1 LIPKKQH
8 REDNSISD
16 DNLYSEELRDLT
28 SHGTRPSQKKT
39 RRFFRARNVIMAWF
53 ILVIVAFPVIWKSSV
68 GGQIGVP
75 SHLKPYVHKWY
86 EFFQEKKDVDAK
98 NDLGVTALMR
108 ASLVGRT
115 AEVVEL
121 VNKGANVNA
130 RDKDGETALMAASF
144 SGFPEIVQ
152 ILIDT
157 GAEINAKSRNGNS
170 ALSLAKQYSQ
180 YEVVSLLRRHGAV
193 F

>member
-1 LIPKKQH
+1 MAPEQQH
-8 REDNSISD
+8 RKEYSASD
-16 DNLYSEELRDLT
+16 DNLYSEESRNATNRRART
-28 SHGTRPSQKKT
+28 SQEKS

-53 ILVIVAFPVIWKSSV
+53 VLTILVFPVIWKSSV
-68 GGQIGVP
+68 GGEIGVP
-75 SHLKPYVHKWY
+75 AHLKPYVHKWY
-86 EFFQEKKDVDAK
+86 DFFQEKKNVDAT

-115 AEVVEL
+115 NEVVDL
-121 VNKGANVNA
+121 INKGANVNA

-152 ILIDT
+152 ILLDT

-170 ALSLAKQYSQ
+170 ALSVAKQYGQ
-180 YEVVSLLRRHGAV
+180 YEVVSLLRQHGAV